1 MPKKEKE
8 LEEWHKNHM
17 KKYRKIFKKQGCL
30 HWREDAN
37 ENKKG

>member
-1 MPKKEKE
+1 MPKSEKE

-30 HWREDAN
+30 HWRKDAN

>member
-1 MPKKEKE
+1 MPKSKKE

-30 HWREDAN
+30 HWRKDADK
-37 ENKKG
+37 NKKG

>member
-1 MPKKEKE
+1 MPKTEKE

-30 HWREDAN
+30 HWRKDAN

>member
-1 MPKKEKE
+1 MPKTEKE

-30 HWREDAN
+30 HWRKDADED
-37 ENKKG
+37 KKG

>member
-1 MPKKEKE
+1 MPKTEKE

-30 HWREDAN
+30 HWRKDADK
-37 ENKKG
+37 NKKG

>member
-1 MPKKEKE
+1 MPKSEKK

-30 HWREDAN
+30 HWRKDAN

>member
-1 MPKKEKE
+1 MPKSEKE

-30 HWREDAN
+30 HWRKDADK
-37 ENKKG
+37 NKKG

>member
-1 MPKKEKE
+1 MSKTEKE

-30 HWREDAN
+30 HWRKDADED
-37 ENKKG
+37 KKG